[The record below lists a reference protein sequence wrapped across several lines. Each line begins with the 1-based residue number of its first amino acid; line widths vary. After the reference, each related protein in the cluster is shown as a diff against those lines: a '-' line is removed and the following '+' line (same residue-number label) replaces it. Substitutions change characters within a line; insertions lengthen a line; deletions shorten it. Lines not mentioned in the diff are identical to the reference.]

1 MANLYGVSAYQQ
13 TNQTRNQSTKKK
25 EEVSKNQLA
34 SNSSGEAISK
44 TDKEIK
50 ISTWSPISTGSPLVP
65 SYKDGV
71 GMSIGDIQLSDKAK
85 EYYSKLKAKFG
96 NMEFIA
102 VSQEMKSQV
111 QANVAA
117 YGNANKQVVLI
128 DDAKLE
134 QMANDESY
142 RKKYEGII
150 AMSQSQLANAKN
162 SLASS
167 GASIKN
173 FGMSV
178 NSDGSTSF
186 FATLEKSTKDQA
198 KRIEKKQAEKKAAKA
213 KEKKQAEKKAKEE
226 RIEKSREE
234 QRAKQEKLKNH
245 TDKDDDVISES
256 ENKEYIEIKA
266 DSIEDLISQV
276 SKYAYDNSA
285 KTVMTEEE
293 KTVGQNF
300 DFKG

>member
-25 EEVSKNQLA
+25 EEVSKNQSA

-102 VSQEMKSQV
+102 VSQDMKSQV

-226 RIEKSREE
+226 RLEKSREE
-234 QRAKQEKLKNH
+234 QRAKQEELKNH

>member
-25 EEVSKNQLA
+25 EEVAKNQSA

-50 ISTWSPISTGSPLVP
+50 KSTWSPIDTNSSLVP

-71 GMSIGDIQLSDKAK
+71 GMSIGDVQLSDKAK

-102 VSQEMKSQV
+102 VSQDMKSQV

-186 FATLEKSTKDQA
+186 FATLEKTTKDQA

-226 RIEKSREE
+226 RLEKSREE

-285 KTVMTEEE
+285 RSVMTEEE

>member
-25 EEVSKNQLA
+25 KEVSKNQST
-34 SNSSGEAISK
+34 SNSSGEVISK
-44 TDKEIK
+44 ADKEIK
-50 ISTWSPISTGSPLVP
+50 KSTWSPIDTNSSLVP

-71 GMSIGDIQLSDKAK
+71 GMSIGNVQLSDKAK

-102 VSQEMKSQV
+102 VSQDMKSQV

-186 FATLEKSTKDQA
+186 FATLEKSTNDQA

-234 QRAKQEKLKNH
+234 QRKKQEKLKNY

-266 DSIEDLISQV
+266 DSMEELVSRV
-276 SKYAYDNSA
+276 SKYAYDNSE
-285 KTVMTEEE
+285 KLVMTEEE

-300 DFKG
+300 DFRG

>member
-25 EEVSKNQLA
+25 EEVFKNQSA
-34 SNSSGEAISK
+34 SNSSGEEISK

-50 ISTWSPISTGSPLVP
+50 KTTWSPISTGSPLVP

-71 GMSIGDIQLSDKAK
+71 GMSIGDVQLSDKAK

-102 VSQEMKSQV
+102 VSQDMKSQV

-150 AMSQSQLANAKN
+150 AMSQSQLVNAKN

-234 QRAKQEKLKNH
+234 QRAKQEELNNH

-266 DSIEDLISQV
+266 DSIEDLVSQV

-285 KTVMTEEE
+285 KSVMTEEE
-293 KTVGQNF
+293 KIVGQNF
-300 DFKG
+300 DFRG